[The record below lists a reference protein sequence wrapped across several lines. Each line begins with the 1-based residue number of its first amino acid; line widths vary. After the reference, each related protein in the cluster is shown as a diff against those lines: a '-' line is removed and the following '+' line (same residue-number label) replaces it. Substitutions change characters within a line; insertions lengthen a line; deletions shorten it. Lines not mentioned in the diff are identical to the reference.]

1 MAKTES
7 IAVEVAYALPERQAL
22 VALTL
27 SAGSRASDAL
37 AASGLCAQ
45 FPEIDPAGVRLGIFG
60 RAVESSQLLRSGD
73 RVEIYRPLKADPKE
87 VRRRRAAE
95 AAAGRR

>member
-1 MAKTES
+1 MAKTDS
-7 IAVEVAYALPERQAL
+7 IAVEVAYALPARQVV
-22 VALTL
+22 VALAL
-27 SAGSRASDAL
+27 PAGSRARDAL

-45 FPEIDPAGVRLGIFG
+45 FPDIDPATVRIGVFG
-60 RAVESSQLLRSGD
+60 RAVDPAQMLRDGD

-95 AAAGRR
+95 AAAGKR